1 MLCGA
6 SDKWYFSDSNFEL
19 IRNMMHIC
27 YSGYSASWTNW
38 NLFICNSASVS
49 APFFFFFVS
58 GFLMPLTWTSKSQV
72 LTLPR
77 IVTDNTWQSPPVNSY
92 IEGLT
97 CSRQRTGGGALA
109 SGSWGNQ
116 LIRNPSYKQNKFYPK
131 INRMCI
137 QCS

>member
-1 MLCGA
+1 MA
-6 SDKWYFSDSNFEL
+6 PL
-19 IRNMMHIC
+19 ISGISLTATLNLLEIWC
-27 YSGYSASWTNW
+27 IYVIQDIQPLEQTEIYSSAILPLS
-38 NLFICNSASVS
+38 LLH
-49 APFFFFFVS
+49 FFFFFLS

-92 IEGLT
+92 IEGLA
-97 CSRQRTGGGALA
+97 CSRQRTGSGALA